1 MVTKTEDL
9 KGIYYLHIYV
19 HTYIYMYTHTYIYMY
34 THTYIYMYT
43 HTFICT
49 HIHIYYEIPKYFQN
63 LQPRKYLF
71 SWEYIN
77 IIYTRINCSGYSCS
91 SNSKSVQTT
100 LMPVSFT
107 EGKVRNGHKT
117 YVSPHTRTARSYQL
131 CSVILHYKL
140 LHSFVV
146 NTLLQTVWF
155 PHNLYC
161 RILMACVRVSS

>member
-1 MVTKTEDL
+1 
-9 KGIYYLHIYV
+9 
-19 HTYIYMYTHTYIYMY
+19 MY

-49 HIHIYYEIPKYFQN
+49 HIHIYYEIPTDFQN

-71 SWEYIN
+71 SWEYIS

-100 LMPVSFT
+100 PMPVSFT

-117 YVSPHTRTARSYQL
+117 YVSPHTRTARSYQH
-131 CSVILHYKL
+131 CIVILHYKL